1 MTEAAAPQP
10 QEPLQGRLS
19 RGLRWSVVNTLV
31 LRLGSLATGA
41 VLLRIIAP
49 AEYGVYGSAL
59 IVVTA
64 LLSMNELGVSL
75 AIVRRGSDVRTIA
88 PTVATLALATS
99 TALYLFTWAA
109 APLVATALNAPAA
122 TTMIRVL
129 ATCVLID
136 AVSAVPAQVLARE
149 FAQGRRFIIDLVAFV
164 VGTTLSIVLAVADH
178 GAWAL
183 VWGFLLTN
191 VVAGVLAVAL
201 SPVAHRLR
209 FRPVGGTGAVG
220 LRTAPGRLQ
229 HAPLRHDER
238 RLPRRRKHPRAHR
251 PRPLPQRVHAR
262 VLAGEP
268 RLRDGASGHPLGVLP
283 RGRRRGRC
291 TSTGLPQRVRGVLVL
306 TIPMCTGLAVF
317 AEQIIGTLYG
327 ERWVPAAAALEPL
340 AVLALAR
347 VIVELT
353 YDYLV
358 SADRN
363 ASNLVLQSVWIIALV
378 PALVIG
384 AHLDGIRG
392 VGRAHALVAVTV
404 VAAAIYIALRR
415 TGIHAR
421 DLAAAASG
429 PVLAAAPMAAVGWW
443 CTRLVGR
450 AAACA
455 PGRRDAGHT
464 HLRRADAAPAPGAPS
479 AAGGDPHRLTRG
491 ARPPAAAPWPY

>member
-1 MTEAAAPQP
+1 M
-10 QEPLQGRLS
+10 
-19 RGLRWSVVNTLV
+19 NTLV
-31 LRLGSLATGA
+31 LRLASLASGA

-99 TALYLFTWAA
+99 TALYLLTWAA
-109 APLVATALNAPAA
+109 APLVATTLNAPAA

-129 ATCVLID
+129 AICVLID

-149 FAQGRRFIIDLVAFV
+149 FAQGRRFIIDIVAFGA
-164 VGTTLSIVLAVADH
+164 GTTLSIVLAVAGH

-191 VVAGVLAVAL
+191 IVVGLLAVLL
-201 SPVAHRLR
+201 SPWRTGFGFDRGVARELLA
-209 FRPVGGTGAVG
+209 FG
-220 LRTAPGRLQ
+220 LP
-229 HAPLRHDER
+229 
-238 RLPRRRKHPRAHR
+238 
-251 PRPLPQRVHAR
+251 
-262 VLAGEP
+262 LAGSSMLLFVMMNVDYLVVGSILGPTALGLYLNAFTLASWPVNLVSATVRRVTLSVFSRAADAEG
-268 RLRDGASGHPLGVLP
+268 GA
-283 RGRRRGRC
+283 R
-291 TSTGLPQRVRGVLVL
+291 QRAYLSALRGVLVL
-306 TIPMCTGLAVF
+306 TIPMCIGLAVF

-327 ERWVPAAAALEPL
+327 ERWIPAAAALEPL

-347 VIVELT
+347 VVVELT

-363 ASNLVLQSVWIIALV
+363 ASNLVLQAVWILALV

-392 VGRAHALVAVTV
+392 VGRAHALVALTV
-404 VAAAIYIALRR
+404 VAVAIYVALRR
-415 TGIHAR
+415 TGIHGR

-429 PVLAAAPMAAVGWW
+429 PVLAAVPMAAVGWLG
-443 CTRLVGR
+443 TRLVDGWL
-450 AAACA
+450 
-455 PGRRDAGHT
+455 PGLLIGGTLATLTYAILTRNLLMD
-464 HLRRADAAPAPGAPS
+464 LRR
-479 AAGGDPHRLTRG
+479 RLVVT
-491 ARPPAAAPWPY
+491 PTS